1 MDINVIQLL
10 FSGLTVG
17 AVYAVIALGFT
28 VVYNATWVV
37 NFAQG
42 EFLMLGAMLS
52 ATGVLHGVP
61 LPFAGVLA
69 VGGVVVIGVAMDV
82 LMIAPLGRSRLVA
95 TVIMTIAASI
105 VFKGVALLA
114 FGANARSLP
123 AFSGEAP
130 IRLWGAVISPQGLW
144 VVGTVLV
151 LLVLFWLVFRGT
163 MLGWSLLAVSDH
175 AEAAALMG
183 ISVRYATAL
192 AYGVSAGSGAIAGI
206 VVAPI
211 TFATWDM
218 GTRLGVKAFSACVLG
233 GMGNPVG
240 AVVGA
245 VALGVVEAF
254 AAGFVSTGLRDAFSF
269 GILLT
274 LLVLRPSGLFVAA
287 AR

>member
-1 MDINVIQLL
+1 
-10 FSGLTVG
+10 
-17 AVYAVIALGFT
+17 
-28 VVYNATWVV
+28 
-37 NFAQG
+37 
-42 EFLMLGAMLS
+42 
-52 ATGVLHGVP
+52 
-61 LPFAGVLA
+61 
-69 VGGVVVIGVAMDV
+69 
-82 LMIAPLGRSRLVA
+82 MIAPLGRSRLVA

-144 VVGTVLV
+144 VVGPVLA
-151 LLVLFWLVFRGT
+151 LLGLFWLVFRGT

-218 GTRLGVKAFSACVLG
+218 GTMLGVKAFSACVLG

-254 AAGFVSTGLRDAFSF
+254 AAGLVSTGLRDAFSF
-269 GILLT
+269 GTLLP
-274 LLVLRPSGLFVAA
+274 LLVLRPSGLFVPA

>member
-1 MDINVIQLL
+1 MDTNLVQLL

-28 VVYNATWVV
+28 VVYNATGVV

-42 EFLMLGAMLS
+42 EFLMLGAMLA

-61 LPFAGVLA
+61 LPLAGALA
-69 VGGVVVIGVAMDV
+69 VGAVVVIGVAMDV
-82 LMIAPLGRSRLVA
+82 FMIAPLGRSRLVA

-114 FGANARSLP
+114 FGSNARSLP

-130 IRLWGAVISPQGLW
+130 IRLWGAVISRQGLW

-151 LLVLFWLVFRGT
+151 LLVVFWLVFRGT

-175 AEAAALMG
+175 AEAATLMG

-218 GTRLGVKAFSACVLG
+218 GTMLGVKAFSACVLG

-240 AVVGA
+240 AVVGS
-245 VALGVVEAF
+245 VTLGVLEAF
-254 AAGFVSTGLRDAFSF
+254 AGGFVSTGLRDAFSF
-269 GILLT
+269 GILLA
-274 LLVLRPSGLFVAA
+274 LLVLRPSGLFVPA

>member
-1 MDINVIQLL
+1 MDTNLVQLL

-28 VVYNATWVV
+28 VVYNATGVV

-42 EFLMLGAMLS
+42 EFLMLGAMLA

-61 LPFAGVLA
+61 LPLAGALA
-69 VGGVVVIGVAMDV
+69 VGAVVVIGVAMDV
-82 LMIAPLGRSRLVA
+82 FMIAPLGRSRLVA

-114 FGANARSLP
+114 FGSNARSLP

-130 IRLWGAVISPQGLW
+130 IRLWGAVISRQGLW

-151 LLVLFWLVFRGT
+151 LLVVFWLLFRGT

-175 AEAAALMG
+175 AEAATLMG

-218 GTRLGVKAFSACVLG
+218 GTMLGVKAFSACVLG

-240 AVVGA
+240 AVVGS
-245 VALGVVEAF
+245 VTLGVLETF
-254 AAGFVSTGLRDAFSF
+254 AGGFVSTGLRDAFSF
-269 GILLT
+269 GILLA
-274 LLVLRPSGLFVAA
+274 LLVLRPSGLFVPA

>member
-1 MDINVIQLL
+1 MDINVVQLL

-17 AVYAVIALGFT
+17 AVYAVTALGFT
-28 VVYNATWVV
+28 VVYNATGVV

-42 EFLMLGAMLS
+42 EFLMLGAMLA

-61 LPFAGVLA
+61 LPFAVVLA
-69 VGGVVVIGVAMDV
+69 VGAVVVIGVAMDV
-82 LMIAPLGRSRLVA
+82 LMIAPLGRSHLVA

-114 FGANARSLP
+114 FGANARPLP
-123 AFSGEAP
+123 AFSGEAS
-130 IRLWGAVISPQGLW
+130 LWLFGAAISPQGLW
-144 VVGTVLV
+144 VVGTVLA

-175 AEAAALMG
+175 SEAAALMG

-192 AYGVSAGSGAIAGI
+192 AYAVSAGSGAIAGI

-218 GTRLGVKAFSACVLG
+218 GTMLGVKAFSACVLG

-269 GILLT
+269 GILLAV
-274 LLVLRPSGLFVAA
+274 LVLRPSGLFVAA